1 MSKSNISTQ
10 KVVFLLL
17 AVILIALTYFL
28 IYQKN
33 MDKVRLTEANITKLE
48 TRIGQLAD
56 MEVQVREMEK
66 TSDAKKTET
75 EEYISQFAPLTTY
88 EKTVYQ
94 VYQMMTATDLR
105 VSSIDFG
112 NYFVFLQGGMLYGEG
127 QAPEE
132 TTGNNANNNSQNTNN
147 NNEQSS
153 AAEIESTLEKNSE
166 ILDRIT
172 ELTEYQK
179 GPLNQVRGKV
189 LTCSMGVSGSYRQCM
204 KALDWVAGNRE
215 KMAVKAVSLAYDN
228 STGKLS
234 GKFDVEFFE
243 LRGTGNAYIPP
254 NISGFQYG
262 IKNVFQSK

>member
-127 QAPEE
+127 QGTLPRP
-132 TTGNNANNNSQNTNN
+132 GG
-147 NNEQSS
+147 S
-153 AAEIESTLEKNSE
+153 AKPDA
-166 ILDRIT
+166 
-172 ELTEYQK
+172 
-179 GPLNQVRGKV
+179 GPAGAFHRQRG
-189 LTCSMGVSGSYRQCM
+189 TRCPAWR
-204 KALDWVAGNRE
+204 GNRRE
-215 KMAVKAVSLAYDN
+215 RRVLERLPHGG
-228 STGKLS
+228 GKP
-234 GKFDVEFFE
+234 GQ
-243 LRGTGNAYIPP
+243 RGYVP
-254 NISGFQYG
+254 
-262 IKNVFQSK
+262 